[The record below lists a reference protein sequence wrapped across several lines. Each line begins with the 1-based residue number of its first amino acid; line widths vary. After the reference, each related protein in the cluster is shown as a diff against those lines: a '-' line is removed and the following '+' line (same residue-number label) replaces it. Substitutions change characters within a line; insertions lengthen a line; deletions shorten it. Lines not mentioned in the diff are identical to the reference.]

1 MVYRIP
7 IYVVTLLALVTV
19 GVQGMNSLR
28 KKTQRLDYKYLLN
41 SVQADI
47 RVNSVRINNLNK
59 EIDKL
64 TKELGEYN
72 DELNPYQ

>member
-1 MVYRIP
+1 MVYRIS